1 MSHCPKVQKWQFFQE
16 FLQIC
21 RKKREGLTFWKR
33 KVAAPSGT
41 VRHGPAPSGCP
52 PARSA
57 CHTAPSGGHP
67 AASRGHPAPCRWH
80 LAPSRGHPLQYG
92 GCPAPY
98 RGRLASY
105 GGCLAPS
112 EVLWPS
118 PEGTEL
124 TLGLPRSSILG
135 FFLSKWRI
143 TLDGSQDPSQDPLG
157 PNLQLFQRFTGITI
171 VIKVNRNKRNRN
183 CYKSLRKIIQDPKLR
198 PLEQDTSSEPY
209 KLGRFN
215 WKFWQ
220 KNQTWTFGDML
231 HQETSYFHSA
241 WETPSS
247 LFSPWQWDK
256 KHFPATNDIKTLD
269 MLSPDSQEGGWHL
282 LGVFLITWIPDFFPS
297 FFAKILKIYQIDLV
311 NWYGPLDD
319 EVGFFHLI

>member
-135 FFLSKWRI
+135 FFYLNEGSHLMDHRI
-143 TLDGSQDPSQDPLG
+143 QARTLWVRTCNCFKGLQE
-157 PNLQLFQRFTGITI
+157 LQL
-171 VIKVNRNKRNRN
+171 
-183 CYKSLRKIIQDPKLR
+183 L
-198 PLEQDTSSEPY
+198 
-209 KLGRFN
+209 
-215 WKFWQ
+215 
-220 KNQTWTFGDML
+220 
-231 HQETSYFHSA
+231 
-241 WETPSS
+241 
-247 LFSPWQWDK
+247 
-256 KHFPATNDIKTLD
+256 
-269 MLSPDSQEGGWHL
+269 
-282 LGVFLITWIPDFFPS
+282 
-297 FFAKILKIYQIDLV
+297 
-311 NWYGPLDD
+311 
-319 EVGFFHLI
+319 